1 MKLPAFTHATAQIKL
16 RDSLHLSETFEL
28 VLEWSHDAKN
38 DSMVLTT
45 RTKVGMIRQ
54 NYNSIDGINSSAE
67 AKRFTYETMQRNI
80 IMSILRQCKK

>member
-1 MKLPAFTHATAQIKL
+1 MTPITCNKLL
-16 RDSLHLSETFEL
+16 EL
-28 VLEWSHDAKN
+28 GLEWSHYAKK

-45 RTKVGMIRQ
+45 RTKVGMIRE
-54 NYNSIDGINSSAE
+54 NYNLTDGINFSAE